1 MASTSPAHIWLMRA
15 VFPALALLYIFFHLL
30 PLDTVPRQWAPPDLL
45 VAMAMAWSLR
55 RPDYVPTVLLAVTL
69 LLADLM
75 FQRPPGLLALLVL
88 LGCEFLKPR
97 ALTHRDATFVAE
109 WISVGLVLAAITVL
123 NRLALSLVS
132 VQQAPFGLIL
142 IQMLLTIA
150 VYPLVVL
157 VSQSILG
164 VRRMTSAELETLGI
178 RL

>member
-15 VFPALALLYIFFHLL
+15 AFPALALLIVFFRLL

-45 VAMAMAWSLR
+45 MAMAMAWSLR
-55 RPDYVPTVLLAVTL
+55 RPDYVPIVLLALTL

-88 LGCEFLKPR
+88 LGCEYLKPR
-97 ALTHRDATFVAE
+97 ALTHRDTGFAAE
-109 WISVGLVLAAITVL
+109 WISVSLVLTAITVF
-123 NRLALSLVS
+123 NRTALALVG
-132 VQQAPFGLIL
+132 VQQAPLGLIL

-150 VYPLVVL
+150 AYPLVVF

-164 VRRMTSAELETLGI
+164 VRRLTSTELETLGI

>member
-1 MASTSPAHIWLMRA
+1 MRA
-15 VFPALALLYIFFHLL
+15 AFPSLALLYIFFHLL

-45 VAMAMAWSLR
+45 LAMAMAWSLR

-75 FQRPPGLLALLVL
+75 FQRPPGLMALFVL
-88 LGCEFLKPR
+88 LGCEYLKPR
-97 ALTHRDATFVAE
+97 ALTHRDTGFVAE
-109 WISVGLVLAAITVL
+109 WISVSLVLTAIIVL
-123 NRLALSLVS
+123 NRLALSLVG
-132 VQQAPFGLIL
+132 VLQAPLGLIL

-150 VYPLVVL
+150 AYPLVVFA
-157 VSQSILG
+157 SQSILG

>member
-1 MASTSPAHIWLMRA
+1 MRA
-15 VFPALALLYIFFHLL
+15 AFPALALLIIFFHLL
-30 PLDTVPRQWAPPDLL
+30 PLDTVPRKWAPPDLL
-45 VAMAMAWSLR
+45 VAMALTWSLR

-88 LGCEFLKPR
+88 LGCEYLKPR
-97 ALTHRDATFVAE
+97 ALTHRDATFAAE
-109 WISVGLVLAAITVL
+109 WISIGLVLTAITVL
-123 NRLALSLVS
+123 NRLTLSLVG

-150 VYPLVVL
+150 AYPLVVF

-164 VRRMTSAELETLGI
+164 VRRLTSTELETLGI